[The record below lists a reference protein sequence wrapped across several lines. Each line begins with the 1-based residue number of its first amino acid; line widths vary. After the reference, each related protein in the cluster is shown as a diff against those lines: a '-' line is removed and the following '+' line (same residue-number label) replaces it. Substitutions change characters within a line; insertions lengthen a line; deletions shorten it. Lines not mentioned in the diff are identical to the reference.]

1 MYTLENR
8 KISENRITFI
18 LLADL
23 FPYSHMF
30 FSDTCRPAEEILQKK
45 RLSRRRNAN
54 RMTGCLSFKGNRN
67 IFAVES
73 GYDEQ
78 SYVWA
83 WGLQGNLPHES
94 PVVCIA
100 LPRQA
105 QFMWNQC
112 IVPWIDRV
120 RLTRASFLKASGPMM
135 GMSCLSL
142 YHDDPGSHLCLRYPK
157 MTSLVLSAQC

>member
-1 MYTLENR
+1 MLWAVLPGLGHPAARLGRRFPVWRVPLGSHFTENTD
-8 KISENRITFI
+8 IVSS
-18 LLADL
+18 LPLGGLHASPSLAGTAL
-23 FPYSHMF
+23 PQWGPYRSHAG
-30 FSDTCRPAEEILQKK
+30 RGPQAY
-45 RLSRRRNAN
+45 
-54 RMTGCLSFKGNRN
+54 SF
-67 IFAVES
+67 
-73 GYDEQ
+73 
-78 SYVWA
+78 
-83 WGLQGNLPHES
+83 

-112 IVPWIDRV
+112 IVPWMDRV
-120 RLTRASFLKASGPMM
+120 RLTRASFLKASGPMV